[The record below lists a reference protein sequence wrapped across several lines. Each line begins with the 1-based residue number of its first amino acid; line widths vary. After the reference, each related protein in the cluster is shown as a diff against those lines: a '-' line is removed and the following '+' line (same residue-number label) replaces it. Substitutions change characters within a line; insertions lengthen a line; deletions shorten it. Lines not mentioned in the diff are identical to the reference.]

1 MGLYRRLEEGA
12 FSTEAKPITIS
23 AAELSGRIIGAVVL
37 LGFSALFSGLT
48 LGLLGLDTNQLEIVR
63 ESGTPDERKYA
74 QSIIPIRKRGN
85 LLLCTL
91 VTGNVAVISLQSI
104 LLADITGGLVGFLLS
119 TLLTVLFGEIIPQAV
134 CNRHGLYLGAKAIP
148 IISVIMFLL
157 WPITAPLAAVLDYA
171 LGEELGH
178 FYSKTEF
185 LTLVKMHLASKRL
198 DKREAGIIGGAIAF
212 RDKKV
217 VGHMT
222 PAERMFTLSE
232 TDRLDYSAM
241 EAIFRAG
248 YSRLPVLNAARTDVV
263 GVLLTKDLLLLSP
276 NQCHSVAAVVAFF
289 GREFVLKVDAEDT
302 LESCLQSFMA
312 SHQHAA
318 IVTTVDSS
326 GPGDPTFVVAG
337 IITLEDVLEEI
348 LGEEIRDEFDAMRG
362 HGLVG
367 DRPAEAAA
375 AETGVPSSPSTAM
388 SPGASSRK
396 VSGRAQKP
404 PALRR
409 SESILFSELSGGGY
423 IGGVAGFGRA
433 ERVQEL
439 ARESTLRAAYAEALD
454 PGELR
459 GRITASEAAVVAAH
473 LVVNCAPFAR
483 FAPAVVAQLVLS
495 ADVVDAVAVAP
506 RFEEG
511 GPQAAAAA
519 GGATVAAAEARLSDL
534 RPQSVLYTRGRGS
547 NVCTVVLQGELDV
560 VAGEDAVASVA
571 RAWDVLGQRALG
583 TALPYVPDFSARPR
597 TPIARVLRISRAL
610 FDSLS
615 APPLGAPE
623 AAQQARARAG
633 RGSVVLH
640 VGVNIADR
648 AAPHPR
654 PVEVTDVALEGQ
666 PAVELE
672 APRRDGVLGDAE

>member
-1 MGLYRRLEEGA
+1 
-12 FSTEAKPITIS
+12 
-23 AAELSGRIIGAVVL
+23 
-37 LGFSALFSGLT
+37 
-48 LGLLGLDTNQLEIVR
+48 
-63 ESGTPDERKYA
+63 
-74 QSIIPIRKRGN
+74 
-85 LLLCTL
+85 
-91 VTGNVAVISLQSI
+91 
-104 LLADITGGLVGFLLS
+104 
-119 TLLTVLFGEIIPQAV
+119 
-134 CNRHGLYLGAKAIP
+134 
-148 IISVIMFLL
+148 MFLL
-157 WPITAPLAAVLDYA
+157 WPITAPLAAVLDFA

-217 VGHMT
+217 VDHMT

-248 YSRLPVLNAARTDVV
+248 YSRLPVLSATRTEVV

-326 GPGDPTFVVAG
+326 GPGDPKFIVAG

-362 HGLVG
+362 HGFAG
-367 DRPAEAAA
+367 DRLADAAA
-375 AETGVPSSPSTAM
+375 VEAGVPSSPSTAM
-388 SPGASSRK
+388 SPGTSSRK
-396 VSGRAQKP
+396 VLGRAQKL

-409 SESILFSELSGGGY
+409 SESILFSELSGSGY
-423 IGGVAGFGRA
+423 IGGVAGVGRA

-473 LVVNCAPFAR
+473 LVVNCAPFSR
-483 FAPAVVAQLVLS
+483 FAPAAVAQLVLS
-495 ADVVDAVAVAP
+495 AAVVDAVAVVP

-519 GGATVAAAEARLSDL
+519 GGATVAAADASLSDL
-534 RPQSVLYTRGRGS
+534 RPQSILYTRGRGS
-547 NVCTVVLQGELDV
+547 DVCTVVLQGELDV
-560 VAGEDAVASVA
+560 VAGDDEVASVA
-571 RAWDVLGQRALG
+571 RAWDVLGQRALHS
-583 TALPYVPDFSARPR
+583 ALPYVPDFSARPR

-615 APPLGAPE
+615 SPAPGAPE
-623 AAQQARARAG
+623 AAQQARVRAG

-648 AAPHPR
+648 TAPHPR
-654 PVEVTDVALEGQ
+654 PVEEADVPVRLEGR
-666 PAVELE
+666 P
-672 APRRDGVLGDAE
+672 